1 MIDDARNR
9 ISRRTAL
16 KRVGAG
22 AALAWTAPVIASGRV
37 PAFAQTSG
45 EGGGGGVPY
54 GSCGWLFMQVPPG
67 GGAGFENGSGAGFG
81 RGCAP
86 FGSEGLTATCPALPP
101 PQTNWDVNTDM
112 LLLRT
117 VTIPAGATSVNVGVA
132 IDNDVTVF
140 WDGVLIGS
148 NTHGGC
154 ATFDS
159 FVYAAPTTSGPHTL
173 AVRGHDFGVV
183 TFLDVSVVIT

>member
-1 MIDDARNR
+1 MTDDAGNR

-16 KRVGAG
+16 RRVGAG

-37 PAFAQTSG
+37 PAFAGSP
-45 EGGGGGVPY
+45 EGGGGVAY
-54 GSCGWLFMQVPPG
+54 GSCGWLFMQVPQG
-67 GGAGFENGSGAGFG
+67 GGGGFENGPGTGFA

-86 FGSEGLTATCPALPP
+86 FGSAGLTATCPSLPE

-117 VTIPAGATSVNVGVA
+117 VTIPVGATSVNVGVA

-148 NTHGGC
+148 NGHGGC

-159 FVYAAPTTSGPHTL
+159 FVYSAPTTPGDHLL

-183 TFLDVSVVIT
+183 SFLDVSVVVT